1 MHALK
6 RSVHSVGM
14 GLARRAIVPQ
24 LLLQR
29 VDKPALVQEWQ
40 RRVQTAIQWVICLST
55 QPCQVQLPLLVS
67 PLRPLIHRCSRH
79 RRSKLVRQTIM
90 LTSRIRMRM
99 LPPHSQLIHNI
110 WIVSM
115 VRLAA
120 RMCTMRKHRHHHHY
134 KRRHL
139 PRHTL
144 VECPC
149 ECMSQRCTPRM
160 VRLRVHHVRRMQLHH
175 RHHRM

>member
-1 MHALK
+1 MHALR

-14 GLARRAIVPQ
+14 GPARRAIVPQ

-29 VDKPALVQEWQ
+29 VDKPAQVQEWQ
-40 RRVQTAIQWVICLST
+40 RRAQTAILWVIYLST
-55 QPCQVQLPLLVS
+55 LPCQAQLPLPVS
-67 PLRPLIHRCSRH
+67 LLRPLIHRCSRH

-110 WIVSM
+110 WIASM
-115 VRLAA
+115 VRIAA
-120 RMCTMRKHRHHHHY
+120 RMCTTRKHRHRHY
-134 KRRHL
+134 QRRHL
-139 PRHTL
+139 PRHML

-149 ECMSQRCTPRM
+149 ECMSQRCMPRM
-160 VRLRVHHVRRMQLHH
+160 VRLQVHHVRRIQLH
-175 RHHRM
+175 RHHHRM